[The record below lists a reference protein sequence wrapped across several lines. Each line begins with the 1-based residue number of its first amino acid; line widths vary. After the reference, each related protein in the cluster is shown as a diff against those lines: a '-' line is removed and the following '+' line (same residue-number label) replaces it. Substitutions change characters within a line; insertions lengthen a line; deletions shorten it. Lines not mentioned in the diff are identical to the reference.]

1 MRCAAMSRLAG
12 AQSGQTVTPSPQ
24 AGTVTC
30 RTCSA
35 GAGEVGVV
43 GGWAQDVDL
52 GAVAAV
58 GVPAA
63 TVVSLDAEAV
73 VGLGVVAF
81 AQQRGVGQ
89 AGLAAEQ
96 PMHHVMDLAPGGG
109 GVAPGSGCAAR
120 TAP

>member
-1 MRCAAMSRLAG
+1 
-12 AQSGQTVTPSPQ
+12 
-24 AGTVTC
+24 
-30 RTCSA
+30 
-35 GAGEVGVV
+35 
-43 GGWAQDVDL
+43 VDL

-89 AGLAAEQ
+89 RGLATEQ
-96 PMHHVMDLAPGGG
+96 PMHDVMDLAPGGG
-109 GVAPGSGCAAR
+109 GVAAGE
-120 TAP
+120 